1 MKIAIAGASGMIGSA
16 LYDYL
21 SQKGHTMVAI
31 KRNAGDGSLPFI
43 GIDPDYLSEFDAVI
57 NFAGENIAGKR
68 WTEDQ
73 KKAILDSRVKTTTF
87 LAEQLK
93 KTQSK
98 PKVFINASAIG
109 YYGNRQSE
117 SLDENSSNGS
127 GFLPEVCRKWEECA
141 DLAAR
146 PGLRVVKTRLG
157 VVLGKNGGALGKMLL
172 PFQMGAGG
180 ILGSGKQYMSWVD
193 IHDVVRAFEYI
204 LENESIEGVVN
215 LTAPQ
220 PVTNAEFT
228 SAMGKAL
235 HRPTVLPAPAIAL
248 KIVLGDMA
256 QEMLLEGQK
265 VLPKKLTESGFKFE
279 YPNVLA
285 SLEKEVGSGKTP
297 AHGS

>member
-21 SQKGHTMVAI
+21 GQKGHTMVAI
-31 KRNAGDGSLPFI
+31 KRDAGDGSHPFI
-43 GIDPDYLSEFDAVI
+43 GIDSDYLSEFDAVI

-68 WTEDQ
+68 WTEEQ
-73 KKAILDSRVKTTTF
+73 KKAILESRIKTTTF

-93 KTQSK
+93 KTQSR
-98 PKVFINASAIG
+98 PEIFINASAIG
-109 YYGNRQSE
+109 YYGNRQAE
-117 SLDENSSNGS
+117 SLDESSSNGS

-204 LENESIEGVVN
+204 LENESIEGAVN

-235 HRPTVLPAPAIAL
+235 HRPTLLPAPALAL

-265 VLPKKLTESGFKFE
+265 VLPKKLTDSGFKFE
-279 YPNVLA
+279 YANVLA

-297 AHGS
+297 AHVS

>member
-31 KRNAGDGSLPFI
+31 KRNAGDGSHPFI

-297 AHGS
+297 AHVS

>member
-21 SQKGHTMVAI
+21 GQKGHTMVAI
-31 KRNAGDGSLPFI
+31 KRNAGDGNHPFI
-43 GIDPDYLSEFDAVI
+43 GIDSSYLSEFDAVI

-73 KKAILDSRVKTTTF
+73 KRAILESRVKTTTF

-109 YYGNRQSE
+109 YYGNRQAE

-204 LENESIEGVVN
+204 LENESIEGAVN

-235 HRPTVLPAPAIAL
+235 HRPTVLPAPALAL

-265 VLPKKLTESGFKFE
+265 VLPKKLSDSGFKFE
-279 YPNVLA
+279 YPSVLA
-285 SLEKEVGSGKTP
+285 SLQKEVGSGKTP
-297 AHGS
+297 AHVS